1 LPGQL
6 GAVLRSAG
14 LHRSSLRSFT
24 GPSSFSDIG
33 IKFAPGE
40 IDSATWVDYDADGR
54 LDILTLGYTDEEYTG
69 FATRLYH
76 NNGDG
81 TFSEVK
87 NTGLPGIW
95 GRASWGDYNSDG
107 YPDVVIA
114 GCDSTVCT
122 SFVTKLY
129 RNNGDGTFT
138 EDAAANLAG
147 LFPFAGESSITWA
160 DYDNDGRSD
169 ILLTGLGAPTIS
181 AQGVNA
187 SLKAPLWATKLYHNN
202 GDGSFS
208 EVTNAGL
215 PEIYTAMTA
224 WSDYNADGYVDVLFN
239 GCADLECSSYATKLY
254 RNNGDGTFTEN
265 TQAGLADAGTGWIA
279 WGDYDGDDFPD
290 IVVSGYPGMLF
301 AGASALDG
309 PAPLTKLYHN
319 NGDGTFTEASNT
331 GLPGMSGT
339 QAIWGDYNSDGLPDL
354 LLNGCS
360 EGCLHDTTQL
370 YRNNGDGTFTQDTS
384 VGLPDAFAW
393 LAWGDY
399 NSDGRPDL
407 LAWQIQPGW
416 TATIFKNENLL
427 SGLPPNPPTGLRAR
441 LTGRRD
447 VSFVWNASD
456 SKTTST
462 AVGYNLR
469 VGTASG
475 IGDVVSPLANDGG
488 SRQLVQPGNAEEKTF
503 AKLRLLAPGT
513 YYWSVQ
519 SIGADFAGSDFARE
533 QKLTIPAKVSL
544 KLSASKIS
552 LCGQAPRSVVASGK
566 VEPAFSPAATVILKR
581 AFGPHAGFKKFATAK
596 TSSSGAFRVRGI
608 GKTLKRSFWVRAMTE
623 TKLASRRLVSV
634 SRLVSVDSSCRVAE
648 K

>member
-1 LPGQL
+1 
-6 GAVLRSAG
+6 V
-14 LHRSSLRSFT
+14 
-24 GPSSFSDIG
+24 
-33 IKFAPGE
+33 
-40 IDSATWVDYDADGR
+40 
-54 LDILTLGYTDEEYTG
+54 
-69 FATRLYH
+69 
-76 NNGDG
+76 
-81 TFSEVK
+81 
-87 NTGLPGIW
+87 
-95 GRASWGDYNSDG
+95 
-107 YPDVVIA
+107 
-114 GCDSTVCT
+114 
-122 SFVTKLY
+122 
-129 RNNGDGTFT
+129 
-138 EDAAANLAG
+138 
-147 LFPFAGESSITWA
+147 
-160 DYDNDGRSD
+160 
-169 ILLTGLGAPTIS
+169 
-181 AQGVNA
+181 
-187 SLKAPLWATKLYHNN
+187 
-202 GDGSFS
+202 
-208 EVTNAGL
+208 GL

-239 GCADLECSSYATKLY
+239 GCADLECSSYAT
-254 RNNGDGTFTEN
+254 
-265 TQAGLADAGTGWIA
+265 
-279 WGDYDGDDFPD
+279 
-290 IVVSGYPGMLF
+290 
-301 AGASALDG
+301 
-309 PAPLTKLYHN
+309 
-319 NGDGTFTEASNT
+319 
-331 GLPGMSGT
+331 
-339 QAIWGDYNSDGLPDL
+339 
-354 LLNGCS
+354 
-360 EGCLHDTTQL
+360 QL

-384 VGLPDAFAW
+384 VGPPDAFAW

-416 TATIFKNENLL
+416 TATIFKNENLI

-566 VEPAFSPAATVILKR
+566 VDPAFSPVATVILKR

-596 TSSSGAFRVRGI
+596 TSSSGAFRVRGV